1 MNISAFLM
9 LALVQAPV
17 DGARAVA
24 SASPASASAA
34 TSAAASNGIS
44 VRITSPLGRSGMHG
58 KIRIVAQIRSNDS
71 APITQVRFLIDQ
83 QPYKTDTDGPPYVVE
98 WEDENPF
105 ERREIGVEVS
115 DSLGRAATDRVV
127 LEPFDIIEE
136 SQVTS
141 VLLEAAVQDTQ
152 GRFVKGISPAR
163 FSVRE
168 DGVLQKLDLVRQEEV
183 GATFALLVDSSAS
196 MSRRLDFVQQ
206 TAATLVGYM
215 SPLDRM
221 VIAPFSKSVMPV
233 TGPTA
238 DRQTILEGIKAI
250 KPGGGT
256 AILNSVSEMSASL
269 GTADGRRAIVLITDG
284 YDEHST
290 TSIESALAV
299 AKKNQVTVY
308 VIAIGGIAGI
318 SLKGERALRALA
330 RETGGTSFFP
340 ATESQLAAV
349 HGALVDDVQHRYLLT
364 YTPTNQTNDGSWRAI
379 TIDCGDAKLRVRTR
393 PGYFAPKPSPIR
405 PNIEFTAIDPEG
417 RYLDVSADDVEV
429 TENGVPQKVEVFQEA
444 TQPVSIV
451 LALDNSG
458 SMRQREAQ
466 VIDAARGFVSALRPD
481 DKLAVMHF
489 ADETDFAH
497 DLGAN
502 KGAAQ
507 AAIGQYRASGGTA
520 LYDAI
525 AESLVRLHHAEGR
538 RVLVVMTDGRDEN
551 NAGTGPGSSRR
562 FEDVLRILKDSGTA
576 VFAIGLGTK
585 VDSQPLTTL
594 AELSGGRALFPT
606 DVSSL
611 SVEFGQIVE
620 DLRRRYLVSYTSSH
634 GQHDGSWR
642 EVKIQLKS
650 VPGAAVRSAGGY
662 TAPER

>member
-1 MNISAFLM
+1 MAFHAFLM
-9 LALVQAPV
+9 IALMQAPA

-24 SASPASASAA
+24 STPANSTA
-34 TSAAASNGIS
+34 TAPAPNGIA

-58 KIRIVAQIRSNDS
+58 RIRIVAQIRSNDS

-83 QPYKTDTDGPPYVVE
+83 QPYKTDNDGPPYVVE
-98 WEDENPF
+98 WNDENPF

-115 DSLGRAATDRVV
+115 DSLGRSASDRVV

-141 VLLEAAVQDTQ
+141 VLLEAAVQDAQ
-152 GRFVKGISPAR
+152 GRFVKGIDPKR

-168 DGVLQKLDLVRQEEV
+168 DGVLQTLDLVRQEEV
-183 GATFALLVDSSAS
+183 GATFTLLVDASAS

-206 TAATLVGYM
+206 TAATLVSYM

-221 VIAPFSKSVMPV
+221 IIAPFSKSVLPV

-238 DRQTILEGIKAI
+238 DRQTILESIKAI

-256 AILNSVSEMSASL
+256 AILNSLSEMSTSL
-269 GTADGRRAIVLITDG
+269 GTAEGRRAIVLITDG

-290 TSIESALAV
+290 TSLQDTLAA

-318 SLKGERALRALA
+318 SLKGERALRSLA

-340 ATESQLAAV
+340 ATESQLSAV
-349 HGALVDDVQHRYLLT
+349 HTALVDDVQNRYLLT
-364 YTPTNQTNDGSWRAI
+364 YTPTNQLNDGSWREI
-379 TIDCGDAKLRVRTR
+379 VVDCGDAKLRVRTR
-393 PGYFAPKPSPIR
+393 PGYYAPKPSPIR

-417 RYLDVSADDVEV
+417 RYLDVSADDIEV
-429 TENGVPQKVEVFQEA
+429 SENGVPQKVDVFQEA

-466 VIDAARGFVSALRPD
+466 VIEAARGFVSALRPE

-489 ADETDFAH
+489 ADETEFAH
-497 DLGAN
+497 DLGAS
-502 KGAAQ
+502 KDAAQ
-507 AAIGQYRASGGTA
+507 AAIAQYRASGGTS

-525 AESLVRLHHAEGR
+525 AESLVRLHHVEGR

-551 NAGTGPGSSRR
+551 NAGTGPGSTRR
-562 FEDVLRILKDSGTA
+562 FEDVLRVLKDSGTT

-585 VDSQPLTTL
+585 VDTQPLNTL
-594 AELSGGRALFPT
+594 AELSGGRALFPI

-611 SVEFGQIVE
+611 SVEFTQIVE

-634 GQHDGSWR
+634 GQHDGAWR
-642 EVKIQLKS
+642 DVKIQLKS
-650 VPGAAVRSAGGY
+650 VPNAAIRSAGGY